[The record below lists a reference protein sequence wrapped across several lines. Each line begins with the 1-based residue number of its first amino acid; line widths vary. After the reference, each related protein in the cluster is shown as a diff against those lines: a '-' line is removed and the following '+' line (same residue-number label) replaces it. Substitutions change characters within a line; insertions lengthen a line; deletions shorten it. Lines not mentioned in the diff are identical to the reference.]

1 MKQKLLLLLFVLVA
15 IKGFAQDA
23 TKVFNEVKDVT
34 LRNVGVIKQN
44 NVIKG
49 YFNFYQFDKADKK
62 NVIYKLNLVDEKLE

>member
-1 MKQKLLLLLFVLVA
+1 MKQKLLLIFFVFA
-15 IKGFAQDA
+15 GIKGFAQEA
-23 TKVFNEVKDVT
+23 TKVFSEVKDVT

-62 NVIYKLNLVDEKLE
+62 WHFWKLIEPANY